1 MNAIKSFSEFGIKA
15 RIEHYQGDKIKIEKI
30 LNQEITVLKFKI
42 GPSKYDGER
51 LDLQIV
57 FKGENRVLW
66 TPAKYLIQTI
76 QQIKPED
83 FPFTTKIV
91 KIDEHLEFT

>member
-1 MNAIKSFSEFGIKA
+1 MTAIKSFSDFGIKPK
-15 RIEHYQGDKIKIEKI
+15 IEHYQGDKIKIEKI

-42 GPSKYDGER
+42 VPSKYDGER

-76 QQIKPED
+76 KDVKPED